1 VRRVVVVGASL
12 AGVHAIQ
19 TLRERGYGG
28 EIVLVG
34 AEQALPYDRPPL
46 SKSALLGTTSFADLA
61 LRPPEWYEQQAVRL
75 SLGTPATGLDVAGRQ
90 VALADGRLVDF
101 DGLVIATGSVARPLP
116 LPCDDHRRVHRL
128 RTLADAQR
136 LAEAMA
142 SARHLVVLG
151 AGFIGLEVASTARQL
166 GLDVT
171 VVEAAA
177 APLSRVFGEVVGG
190 WFRRLHERH
199 GVTLRCGSAP
209 VAVETPP
216 GGVRV
221 RFGDGTGVSA
231 DLLLVG
237 VGAAPATGWLHG
249 SGLDVTDGVRC
260 GPDLGTAVPG
270 VVAAGDVARWHN
282 HLFGE
287 EMRVE
292 HWSNAVEQG
301 RHAAAT
307 LLGAREPY
315 RAVPYFWTDQFDA
328 KVRVV
333 GQVDPTG
340 EIAWERQDD
349 TSMVAVF
356 GRDGVV
362 RGAVCVNAPRQLA
375 TYRRVIA
382 GRAAWQDVVRDL
394 APVAPTAA
402 GAGDGRGGNVTARRR
417 GGGSSGQTAGV
428 RGPGTEDQGG
438 DRHE

>member
-1 VRRVVVVGASL
+1 MRRVVVVGASL

-19 TLRERGYGG
+19 ALRDRGYDG

-34 AEQALPYDRPPL
+34 AERDLPYDRPPL
-46 SKSALLGTTSFADLA
+46 SKAALLGTTSFADLT

-75 SLGTPATGLDVAGRQ
+75 ALGTAATGLDVARRQ
-90 VALADGRLVDF
+90 VALADGSLVDF
-101 DGLVIATGSVARPLP
+101 DGLVIATGSAARPLP
-116 LPCDDHRRVHRL
+116 LPCDDHRRLHQL
-128 RTLADAQR
+128 RTLADARR

-142 SARHLVVLG
+142 PGRHLVVVG

-177 APLSRVFGEVVGG
+177 APLSRVFGEAVGD

-209 VAVETPP
+209 VAVETSP

-221 RFGDGTGVSA
+221 RFGDGTSVSA
-231 DLLLVG
+231 DLLLAG
-237 VGAAPATGWLHG
+237 VGAAPATGWLRD

-260 GPDLGTAVPG
+260 RPDLGTAVPG

-282 HLFGE
+282 PLFGE

-307 LLGAREPY
+307 LLGAREPF

-333 GQVDPTG
+333 GKVDPG
-340 EIAWERQDD
+340 AEIAWERQDD

-362 RGAVCVNAPRQLA
+362 RGAVCVNAPKQLA
-375 TYRRVIA
+375 AYRRAIA
-382 GRAAWQDVVRDL
+382 DRVAWRDVVRDL
-394 APVAPTAA
+394 APVAASSGAA
-402 GAGDGRGGNVTARRR
+402 GHRGNVIAFGRRDGGRG
-417 GGGSSGQTAGV
+417 GQTAGV
-428 RGPGTEDQGG
+428 RGPATEDQGG